1 MQGGSLPFAVPRLSQ
16 PMSLLSSNLTAR
28 RESLGLDVKQVHQA
42 LNRRGVDV
50 AYSTVAGW
58 FNGNR
63 GVRNM
68 EHLKALCAVLET
80 DLNSLVSGEMEVVED
95 ALRISVV
102 REMDSLTEAQR
113 EAVLALVRS
122 MRGSVK

>member
-1 MQGGSLPFAVPRLSQ
+1 
-16 PMSLLSSNLTAR
+16 MSLLSSNLTAR
-28 RESLGLDVKQVHQA
+28 RESLGLDVKEVHAA

-68 EHLKALCAVLET
+68 DHLRALCAVLET
-80 DLNSLVSGEMEVVED
+80 DLNALVGGGEMEVVED
-95 ALRISVV
+95 ALRVSVV
-102 REMDSLTEAQR
+102 REMDALSQTQR

-122 MRGSVK
+122 MRGAD